1 MRGHCSRWRGWQ
13 GGWQNQGWGRKA
25 DGTRDVSKTRQL
37 RSPVGMGAPG
47 SCARLCWKDWTAQ
60 GRDSSFCGACM
71 QAGAAGMPRGHVRAA
86 LQISKSHLADKNLFG
101 PPSYYSVYPPSPAH
115 PFPARQAPQ
124 CYPAAPIVTLFTTHG
139 HLAGKLA
146 QMPPQEWTPKV
157 TATTRAQPDCQGSDT
172 RPRLSSRR
180 VPWALGEMST
190 VRSRA

>member
-1 MRGHCSRWRGWQ
+1 M
-13 GGWQNQGWGRKA
+13 
-25 DGTRDVSKTRQL
+25 
-37 RSPVGMGAPG
+37 GMGAPG
-47 SCARLCWKDWTAQ
+47 SCARLCWKDQTAQ
-60 GRDSSFCGACM
+60 GRDSSFYGACR

-115 PFPARQAPQ
+115 PFPARQDPQ
-124 CYPAAPIVTLFTTHG
+124 RYPAAPIVTLFTTHG

-172 RPRLSSRR
+172 WPRLSSRR
-180 VPWALGEMST
+180 VPWALGEM
-190 VRSRA
+190 